1 MTIPSDTSFGDL
13 TPEFMLDAL
22 DAAGL
27 YGDGRMLQLNSYE
40 NRVLQLHLED
50 GRVAVAK
57 FYRPGR
63 WSDAQ
68 ILEEHTFAAD
78 LSDAEV
84 PIAAPWHLQSQDAGL
99 RLSGTPPTLASI
111 GPQRFAVAARQ
122 GGRAP
127 ELEDPEVLTWIGR
140 FLARLHIVGRARPFD
155 HRITWASA
163 APGIEARDWLL
174 SHDTLPQEIQPAWLE
189 VVERCLAAI
198 AQAFESLP
206 GLRLQ
211 RLHGDCHP
219 GNILWTPDA
228 GPHFV
233 DLDDACMGPAVQ
245 DLWMLL
251 SGDALSMRQQLA
263 CVLEGYESVLDFDRR
278 ELALIEPLRTLR
290 MIHHSAWL
298 AKRWGDPAFPLAFP
312 WFGTPN
318 YWNDQVTKLREQLEA
333 MQPAALN
340 PIAAP
345 DEEYVFWD
353 QASSTAL
360 TRRT

>member
-1 MTIPSDTSFGDL
+1 MNPDLDSSFGNL

-50 GRVAVAK
+50 GRIAVAK

-68 ILEEHTFAAD
+68 ILEEHQFAAELAAD
-78 LSDAEV
+78 EV
-84 PIAAPWHLQSQDAGL
+84 PVAAPWTLDNIKGLL
-99 RLSGTPPTLASI
+99 RLAGSPATLAHF
-111 GPQRFAVAARQ
+111 GDQRFAVTPRQ

-127 ELEDPEVLTWIGR
+127 ELDDPEVLTWIGR
-140 FLARLHIVGRARPFD
+140 LLARLHLVGRQRLFE
-155 HRITWASA
+155 HRLSWVGAEPAQI
-163 APGIEARDWLL
+163 ARDWLL
-174 SHDTLPQEIQPAWLE
+174 ANNTLPIEVASAWESAVNACLTRIQSAFD
-189 VVERCLAAI
+189 AI
-198 AQAFESLP
+198 PDLN
-206 GLRLQ
+206 LL

-219 GNILWTPDA
+219 GNILWTPDH

-233 DLDDACMGPAVQ
+233 DLDDAVTGPAVQ

-251 SGDALSMRQQLA
+251 SGDDLAMRQQLA
-263 CVLEGYESVLDFDRR
+263 CVLEGYETVAKFDRR
-278 ELALIEPLRTLR
+278 ELKLIEPLRTLR

-318 YWNDQVTKLREQLEA
+318 YWHDQVAKLNEQLEA
-333 MQPAALN
+333 MRPADEVVLDN
-340 PIAAP
+340 FRDDDIAF
-345 DEEYVFWD
+345 DEGFK
-353 QASSTAL
+353 
-360 TRRT
+360 